1 MFTIAW
7 SFDLFWSVWLIKTE
21 NDAIHRMH
29 RIHAETKST
38 DYRKCNNEKEV
49 ADEMRKKTKTYTQNS
64 PIPSQRK
71 EINSFYHECAKWNFR
86 SLNRN
91 DSGKNRKPIA
101 TFLHS
106 SPATNQD
113 SDNLFWKLITLFLC
127 FNAVF
132 FATKDFK
139 WNSVGETIEIVG
151 IIEIAMYNLIF
162 LYGKLHRKRELVTF
176 FYLFFNP
183 QKCPLKICNCA
194 FTSCENYALH
204 ICNNKKMMMM
214 LGLVSCKWVSI
225 RPVHPMFRHAQQ
237 LS

>member
-21 NDAIHRMH
+21 NDAIRRMH

-38 DYRKCNNEKEV
+38 DYRKCNNEREV

-113 SDNLFWKLITLFLC
+113 SDNLFWKLITLFQC
-127 FNAVF
+127 CYFRNQRFQMKFSRRNNRNCWNYRNCYVQS
-132 FATKDFK
+132 DFSLWK
-139 WNSVGETIEIVG
+139 
-151 IIEIAMYNLIF
+151 IAQKTRTGYIF
-162 LYGKLHRKRELVTF
+162 LFILQPTKMSIANMQLCIHILWKLCTS
-176 FYLFFNP
+176 YL
-183 QKCPLKICNCA
+183 QKKI
-194 FTSCENYALH
+194 
-204 ICNNKKMMMM
+204 MMMV
-214 LGLVSCKWVSI
+214 GSCV
-225 RPVHPMFRHAQQ
+225 
-237 LS
+237 L

>member
-21 NDAIHRMH
+21 NDAIRRMH

-38 DYRKCNNEKEV
+38 DYRKCTNEREV
-49 ADEMRKKTKTYTQNS
+49 ADEMRKKKQPIHTQNS
-64 PIPSQRK
+64 PIASQRK

-113 SDNLFWKLITLFLC
+113 SDNLFWKLITLFQCCYFRNQRFQMKFSRRNNRNCWNYRNCYVQSVSFFMENCTENANWLHFLFILQPTKMSIANMQLC
-127 FNAVF
+127 IHILWKLCTSYLQKKN
-132 FATKDFK
+132 
-139 WNSVGETIEIVG
+139 VG
-151 IIEIAMYNLIF
+151 
-162 LYGKLHRKRELVTF
+162 
-176 FYLFFNP
+176 
-183 QKCPLKICNCA
+183 
-194 FTSCENYALH
+194 SCVL
-204 ICNNKKMMMM
+204 
-214 LGLVSCKWVSI
+214 
-225 RPVHPMFRHAQQ
+225 
-237 LS
+237 